1 MSHVSDPG
9 KFAAAIAPSDVTD
22 LTAVTRAI
30 YVGSAA
36 GNIVAIING
45 VAITFVAVPI
55 GILPIQASRVNST
68 GTTSTNLVALW

>member
-1 MSHVSDPG
+1 MSYVGDPG
-9 KFAAAIAPSDVTD
+9 KFAAAITPHDSTN

-36 GNIVAIING
+36 GNITAIING
-45 VAITFVAVPI
+45 SPVLFVAVPI
-55 GILPIQASRVNST
+55 GILPIQCSRVNAT